1 MAACMQ
7 CVMVAD
13 AKAANQVLGSAEALN
28 KGLEPDLSDKML
40 SHRPGHRTMFSAD
53 TNSPY
58 WRLIRKGCVPAFRPE
73 HIKCA
78 PCMNMKKLCD

>member
-40 SHRPGHRTMFSAD
+40 SHRPGQPHHVQRRHKLALLAPDQERLRACLSA
-53 TNSPY
+53 
-58 WRLIRKGCVPAFRPE
+58 
-73 HIKCA
+73 
-78 PCMNMKKLCD
+78 